1 MKNKTRLLFL
11 LCCWVVVSFSCK
23 DDFKTNPPGAPYD
36 LRYVSVGNAREGGQ
50 IVTAPPTVQ
59 TGGLTPTF
67 ELMGISR
74 SDGSSLDDSYL
85 QYVHIGE
92 SHTVDIPISPDAG
105 YVDEYGNPL
114 TFFASENTASNGIIT
129 VAAGHTFTAGDYYF
143 DIKVTTQDGTT
154 KYEAVFK
161 KAFHLNVGPLLPTNL
176 VYTPKNQNLVYG
188 QTDSKTSAP
197 LLPSAN
203 PDVTYELATEE
214 DKLVIDGKTG
224 EVSLSPG
231 YAYSGYDTLTPVV
244 RVVSNI
250 TDEEV
255 LFDGKLTTIITDR
268 PEVMPRETIYFFYP
282 TLRTSGSYPTG
293 GDGFSVQVIQPGVGD
308 DIWGEID
315 NSSGR
320 AFIAPPERP
329 QQNTT
334 QTILENQLHNGSGV
348 TTPTTSWMVTTTQDL
363 TPFEYGYDLSFDYYY
378 MPHFQTYMADGRT
391 PADMEVYI
399 STDYT
404 GGTIQDANGNWLN
417 GTWTQ
422 VNDVMRCQRS
432 EGTAGSNSAGAPW
445 GPAFIGTPY
454 PGNQAGPDPDDRKR
468 PELGTFYGKWV
479 KCTYA
484 IPVEQV
490 STTFTVAFKI
500 ASYFEGELLNNASA
514 PGRGGIF
521 FLSDFHYR
529 AVEPEN

>member
-1 MKNKTRLLFL
+1 MRNKTQLLFL
-11 LCCWVVVSFSCK
+11 LCCLAFVSCQ
-23 DDFKTNPPGAPYD
+23 DPFKTNVPGEPYD
-36 LRYVSVGNAREGGQ
+36 LRYVHVGNAREGSQ
-50 IVTAPPTVQ
+50 IVTGPPTVQ
-59 TGGLTPTF
+59 TGGLTPKF
-67 ELMGISR
+67 ELIGISR

-85 QYVHIGE
+85 QYVRIGE
-92 SHTVDIPISPDAG
+92 SRVVDIPISPDEG

-129 VAAGHTFTAGDYYF
+129 VAAGHPFSAGDYYF
-143 DIKVTTQDGTT
+143 DIKVTTQDGAN
-154 KYEAVFK
+154 KYETEFE

-203 PDVTYELATEE
+203 PDVTYELATEG
-214 DKLVIDGKTG
+214 DKLIIDGKTG
-224 EVSLSPG
+224 EVSLSPS
-231 YAYSGYDTLTPVV
+231 YTYSGYDTLTPVV

-250 TDEEV
+250 TNEEV

-293 GDGFSVQVIQPGVGD
+293 GDGFTVQVIQPGVGD

-315 NSSGR
+315 NSTGR
-320 AFIAPPERP
+320 SFQAPPERP
-329 QQNTT
+329 TENTT
-334 QTILENQLHNGSGV
+334 QTVLETQTHNGSGV

-363 TPFEYGYDLSFDYYY
+363 TPFEYGYELSFDYYY
-378 MPHFQTYMADGRT
+378 MPNFQTYMADGRT
-391 PADMEVYI
+391 PVDMEVYI
-399 STDYT
+399 STDYN
-404 GGTIQDANGNWLN
+404 GGTIQDVDGNWLN

-422 VNDVMRCQRS
+422 VNDAMRCWKG
-432 EGTAGSNSAGAPW
+432 GTNGASWSNE
-445 GPAFIGTPY
+445 FIGTPY
-454 PGNQAGPDPDDRKR
+454 PGNQSGPDPDNRKR
-468 PELGTFYGKWV
+468 PDLGTFYGRWV
-479 KCTYA
+479 KCTYN
-484 IPVEQV
+484 IPIEQV

-500 ASYFEGELLNNASA
+500 ASYFEGELQNNASV